1 MKLPLKGNF
10 LSRDQTWNTTQFRRK
25 AARGSPD
32 HASGKLP
39 WVLSI
44 SEIKLL
50 EKKDAN
56 GLVLDYVEKAT
67 DTYTHTNTNTYSY
80 ICKVYMQGERND
92 EEEEREREI
101 IINHNSKNLK
111 LEHTEHPRVCDS
123 ARMTDL
129 FHYNVSKQRLK

>member
-1 MKLPLKGNF
+1 MKFPLKGNF

-50 EKKDAN
+50 EKERRKWPGVRLRGESN
-56 GLVLDYVEKAT
+56 GH
-67 DTYTHTNTNTYSY
+67 THTHKHKHLF
-80 ICKVYMQGERND
+80 IYMQG
-92 EEEEREREI
+92 
-101 IINHNSKNLK
+101 
-111 LEHTEHPRVCDS
+111 VY
-123 ARMTDL
+123 AR
-129 FHYNVSKQRLK
+129 